1 MTDHQPPITI
11 YPAIDLRGGQVV
23 RLQQGDPA
31 RQTTYSADPVE
42 TARRWLAAGAAWLHV
57 VNLDGAFQAAND
69 TLRILERLAG
79 LGVQIQ
85 FGGGIRSLEDAARAL
100 DLGATRVV
108 FGTAIVQNPDL
119 VTEFVARWGAQRLT
133 VALDARG
140 GKVAI
145 HGWQAESA
153 WTPADL
159 GVALA
164 QRGAIHA
171 LYTDV
176 SRDGEL
182 EGVNV
187 AGTVALA
194 EATGLQVIASGG
206 VASLED
212 VVALRASGKVA
223 GAILGK
229 ALYEGLVD
237 LREAIRLANRPGD

>member
-1 MTDHQPPITI
+1 MII

-23 RLQQGDPA
+23 RLQQGDPT

-42 TARRWLAAGAAWLHV
+42 TARRWLDAGTDWLHV

-69 TLRILERLAG
+69 TLRILEQLAA
-79 LGVQIQ
+79 LDVSIQ

-100 DLGATRVV
+100 DLGAARVV

-119 VTEFVARWGAQRLT
+119 VTDFVARWGAERLT

-145 HGWQAESA
+145 HGWQAESS

-164 QRGAIHA
+164 ERGAIHA

-187 AGTVALA
+187 AGTIALA

-212 VVALRASGKVA
+212 VTALRRSGQVA

-229 ALYEGLVD
+229 ALYEGLID
-237 LREAIRLANRPGD
+237 LAEAIRLAGEPD